1 MAHAQVNPTHYYQLL
16 PRCINLKRH
25 ARDALEIPRA
35 PVSALHPR
43 MFNVPRVIT
52 PALGCMNCCIP
63 VEAALHFGKR
73 GQMPLAF
80 LVLQVS

>member
-63 VEAALHFGKR
+63 VEAALHLGKH